1 MSARALQVALAI
13 EVIWAGFLIYEVHDQ
28 RSTAGAP
35 WDFQVQFFAQS
46 WAAPAIAIVVIV
58 WSIETVAKEARR

>member
-13 EVIWAGFLIYEVHDQ
+13 EVMWAGFLIYEVHHQ
-28 RSTAGAP
+28 GATAGAP

-46 WAAPAIAIVVIV
+46 WSAPAIAIVVIV
-58 WSIETVAKEARR
+58 WLVETVAKEARR